1 MNKETT
7 FYVPYIFSSL
17 NLQTNI
23 GVLTSNRNKVF
34 YVPYIFSLL
43 NLKTNIGM
51 LTSNGNKVNF
61 FTNTWYTALSTDYM
75 PHEDYFTAVIILTF
89 VINETKNI

>member
-7 FYVPYIFSSL
+7 FHVPYIFSSL
-17 NLQTNI
+17 NLKTNI
-23 GVLTSNRNKVF
+23 GVLTSK
-34 YVPYIFSLL
+34 
-43 NLKTNIGM
+43 
-51 LTSNGNKVNF
+51 GNKVNF

-89 VINETKNI
+89 VLNKKKHIEASALHTFIQELPVYEI